1 MNINHV
7 LSIAAIAG
15 AGLLATL
22 VSAQAI
28 SDPNELSPANRALFT
43 NRHLDSIKSPTVL
56 VYDFQKTGSLEEGFK
71 DTVEAEIT
79 GIEDGGGKDLSFH
92 FLSGDNHIEF
102 RDFVDY
108 AGNPVFMLFLE
119 RDVRE
124 MQRINRGNALYYR
137 NRIRNALAGSATVT
151 PTTFA
156 MDGKTLK
163 GTEIRIQPYADD
175 PDIDRYPR
183 FKNKTYSFVLSD
195 EVPGGFYKMG
205 AYTPD
210 PLTNGPLMDE
220 TITFHETRAPKGE
233 KHAAAKTDRDAV
245 ADKTK

>member
-1 MNINHV
+1 MNINHI
-7 LSIAAIAG
+7 LSAAAIAG
-15 AGLLATL
+15 TGFLATL
-22 VSAQAI
+22 AGAQAT
-28 SDPNELSPANRALFT
+28 SDPSELSPANRALYT
-43 NRHLDSIKSPTVL
+43 NHHLDSIKSPTVL
-56 VYDFQKTGSLEEGFK
+56 VYGFRKTGSLERGFEDK
-71 DTVEAEIT
+71 VEAEIT
-79 GIEDGGGKDLSFH
+79 GIEDDGGKDLSFH
-92 FLSGDNHIEF
+92 FLSGEHHIEF

-124 MQRINRGNALYYR
+124 MQRINHGNALYYR
-137 NRIRNALAGSATVT
+137 NRIRNALAGSATVA
-151 PTTFA
+151 PTTFT

-183 FKNKTYSFVLSD
+183 FKNKTYSFILSD
-195 EVPGGFYKMG
+195 EVPGGFYKVD

-220 TITFHETRAPKGE
+220 AITFHETRAPDGE
-233 KHAAAKTDRDAV
+233 KHAAAKSDRDSV
-245 ADKTK
+245 ADKAK